1 MKPMIAPPPGS
12 GWEPAKLLA
21 DELAG
26 KYPDERGRFGPFGGR
41 YVPETLIAA
50 FENLDA
56 AVRQH
61 LHAPDFQAEV
71 AAELKSWVGRPTALT
86 HAPKLSAAWGA
97 DVWLK
102 REDLAHTGAHKIN
115 NALGQAL
122 LAKRLGVTRIVA
134 ETGAGQHGVATAA
147 ACARVGLPCTV
158 YMGSVDM
165 ERQAPNV
172 GRMKLLG
179 ATVIPVTSGDQTLRA
194 AIDEAFRDW
203 VSNPTDTFYIIGSAV
218 GPHPF
223 PYLVRELQ
231 SVIGKEARAQMLERT
246 GKLPDAV
253 IACVGGGSNAIGM
266 FHPFIGDAS
275 VEIVGIEAGGKG
287 TGLGQNAATLAY
299 GRPGVLHGAYSLLL
313 QDEHGQIQETD
324 SVSAGLDYPGVGPE
338 HSLLLWAGRVR
349 YEAATDDEALESL
362 AECCRLEGILP
373 AIESAHALS
382 GARRWARTHP
392 GKSVL
397 IGLSGRGDKDMPTLQ
412 RTIIADLEKKQP

>member
-1 MKPMIAPPPGS
+1 MSVETIDRAQ
-12 GWEPAKLLA
+12 LLA

-26 KYPDERGRFGPFGGR
+26 KFPDARGRFGPFGGR
-41 YVPETLIAA
+41 YIPETLHAA
-50 FENLDA
+50 FEKLEA
-56 AVRQH
+56 AVKQH
-61 LHAPDFQAEV
+61 LHAKDFQAEL

-86 HAPKLSAAWGA
+86 QAPKLSKAWGA

-179 ATVIPVTSGDQTLRA
+179 ATVMPVTTGDQTLRA

-203 VSNPTDTFYIIGSAV
+203 VGNPSDTFYIIGSAV

-231 SVIGKEARAQMLERT
+231 AVIGKEARAQFQERT

-275 VEIVGIEAGGKG
+275 VEIIGIEAGGKG
-287 TGLGQNAATLAY
+287 TALGQNAATLAY

-313 QDEHGQIQETD
+313 QDANGQIQETD

-349 YEAATDDEALESL
+349 YEAATDEESL
-362 AECCRLEGILP
+362 DALKECCRSEGILP
-373 AIESAHALS
+373 AIESAHALA
-382 GARRWARTHP
+382 GARRWAKVNP
-392 GKSVL
+392 GKKIL

-412 RTIIADLEKKQP
+412 RTVLAQ